1 MYCTDFKEKL
11 VRSLSAMFTTARVP
25 RTTAAAPISS
35 EATVM
40 AGYALRGM
48 RVGDL
53 PGPLG
58 AAGGSGA
65 SAGPAGPCPPC
76 AAGNADSGDSCLNSI
91 PSPAGGLDPCSRRP
105 PSRLSGKGEPGFSPS
120 TQTRSAGAQA
130 RLTVLLPQE
139 AHALPTRV

>member
-1 MYCTDFKEKL
+1 M
-11 VRSLSAMFTTARVP
+11 RSLSEMLTTARVP
-25 RTTAAAPISS
+25 RTTAVAPISS
-35 EATVM
+35 DATVT
-40 AGYALRGM
+40 AGYAQRGT

-53 PGPLG
+53 PEPLG

-65 SAGPAGPCPPC
+65 RAGPAGPCTPC
-76 AAGNADSGDSCLNSI
+76 VAGNTDSGDSCLNSI
-91 PSPAGGLDPCSRRP
+91 PSPAGGLDPCSPRP